1 MQEQPGDHS
10 CSESNDQPGLFGGRN
25 DCGIKTATTSSVR
38 LLQQCEWLQQPDHLR
53 YIAMQL
59 QLFSA
64 FFLLISLFDS
74 CLVIE
79 SQSCR
84 VITTMSQCIRTS
96 PLKLLFFT
104 SFLTQF
110 FSISYLMLLVTSHFL
125 LWLLQ
130 TSCSIFIVVACC
142 YTHSRVFYACCS
154 TLLCILPLFWLSC

>member
-1 MQEQPGDHS
+1 MQEQPGDHT
-10 CSESNDQPGLFGGRN
+10 CSEWNDQPGLFGGRN

-84 VITTMSQCIRTS
+84 EITTMSQCIRTS

-104 SFLTQF
+104 SFLTHF
-110 FSISYLMLLVTSHFL
+110 FFYFLFDATCYIAFLTLVAPNIMFNFHCCCMLLHSFSCVLCL
-125 LWLLQ
+125 L
-130 TSCSIFIVVACC
+130 
-142 YTHSRVFYACCS
+142 
-154 TLLCILPLFWLSC
+154 